1 MKIYTSS
8 KNTIGLQVQC
18 YYLLNYYLIDQE
30 TAEKIV
36 LLIFTQ
42 QIILKTAKAKQ
53 ISPYKVCIKRKQNSE
68 IEQPQLDNNNQLL
81 DSGIINS
88 NNDNNAN
95 PFDIV
100 HNQNERVDNDNK
112 DSNGKL

>member
-1 MKIYTSS
+1 M
-8 KNTIGLQVQC
+8 
-18 YYLLNYYLIDQE
+18 
-30 TAEKIV
+30 
-36 LLIFTQ
+36 LIFTQ

-53 ISPYKVCIKRKQNSE
+53 ISPYKVCIKRKQNNE
-68 IEQPQLDNNNQLL
+68 IEQPQLDDNQAL

-100 HNQNERVDNDNK
+100 RNQNERGDNDIK
-112 DSNGKL
+112 DSNGKLYLLIYQFIA